1 LKAASV
7 IEAPMNSAPRQL
19 PLAFAAPEAS
29 LENFVVGQNAELLA
43 RLRALEIPRV
53 LYLWGDAGSGKTHL
67 LNAVR
72 TLHGEHVLVTDNAQC
87 LDAAGQEVLFDA
99 FNATLLGAPP
109 LVVAGER
116 PPLQLQMREDLR
128 TRLGAGLVYA
138 LHALSD
144 DEKRIALTQAAH
156 ARGLTL
162 SEDFITY
169 VLTHFSRDMRSLMG
183 MLDAL
188 DRYALATQRALTL
201 PLLRQWLQ
209 HEMNFE

>member
-1 LKAASV
+1 MEQATTKAPLSAS
-7 IEAPMNSAPRQL
+7 PQQL
-19 PLAFAAPEAS
+19 PLAFAAPPAS
-29 LENFVVGQNAELLA
+29 LENFVAGQNAELLA

-53 LYLWGDAGSGKTHL
+53 LYLWGEAGSGKTHL
-67 LNAVR
+67 LNAVQA
-72 TLHGEHVLVTDNAQC
+72 LHGAKVLVADNAQA
-87 LDAAGQEVLFDA
+87 LGAAQQEQLFDA

-109 LVVAGER
+109 LVVAGDR

-162 SEDFITY
+162 SEEFLTY

-209 HEMNFE
+209 REISFN